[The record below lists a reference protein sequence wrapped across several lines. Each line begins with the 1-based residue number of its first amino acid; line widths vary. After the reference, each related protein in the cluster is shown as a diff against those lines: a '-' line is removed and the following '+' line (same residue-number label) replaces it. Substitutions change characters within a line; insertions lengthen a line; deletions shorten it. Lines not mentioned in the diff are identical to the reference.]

1 MMSNMEKITIYID
14 NKEYKV
20 EPGQT
25 IMQAADKLGYKIPRL
40 CYHPKLSIE
49 GACRVCI
56 VEVEGARNYV
66 ASCASPVTD
75 GMKVHT
81 NTPEIRR
88 ARRDIIELILD
99 NHPQDCHTCER
110 DGTCEL
116 QRLSS
121 SVGIQNRHFE
131 GERKHYEEDYSSP
144 SVVRNPN
151 KCILCGRCVRMCS
164 EIQKVTNL
172 GLAGRGFKTV
182 VMPAFDLP
190 MDESVCA
197 ACGQCVN
204 ICPTAAFLENSDSKE
219 VFDALG
225 VKDKIKVVNVAP
237 SVRASIGEA
246 FGLAPGK
253 NMEGQIF
260 AALRKLGF
268 DYVYDTN
275 FTADLTIMEEAS
287 ELVQRITTG
296 GKLPMITSCSSGWMK
311 FAEQFYPNMI
321 ENIST
326 CKSPMSMAGALI
338 KSYIAENLG
347 VAPEKIINV
356 GIMPCTAKKYEAAR
370 PELDVDGIKSTDLVL
385 TTRELAWMIKSGG
398 IDFLN
403 LEPEKPDNPISTYS
417 GAGVI
422 FGATGGVMEA
432 AIRTA
437 YHLVT
442 GEELGELNVQAV
454 RGLKGIKEGSVMVGD
469 LEVRVAVAHGLANA
483 EKVLKIAQEE
493 PDRYHFIEIMAC
505 PGGCVGGGGQP
516 YPLTN
521 SIPLDEDCLRLR
533 AQALYNSD
541 SDSALRTSH
550 SNPEIKHLYE
560 TYLGEPLGKKSH
572 KLLHTH
578 YAPKGPKGVIPTELL
593 STEA

>member
-1 MMSNMEKITIYID
+1 MITIYIND
-14 NKEYKV
+14 KEYKV
-20 EPGQT
+20 ERGQT
-25 IMQAADKLGYKIPRL
+25 IMQAADKLGYHIPRL

-56 VEVEGARNYV
+56 VEVEGARNFS
-66 ASCASPVTD
+66 ASCATPIGD
-75 GMKVHT
+75 GMRIRT
-81 NTPEIRR
+81 NSQAVRE
-88 ARRDIIELILD
+88 ARRDIVELILD

-110 DGTCEL
+110 DGICEL

-121 SVGIQNRHFE
+121 RMGINKRHFE
-131 GERKHYEEDYSSP
+131 GERKDYANDYSSR
-144 SVVRNPN
+144 SVVRTPN

-182 VMPAFDLP
+182 VMPAFDIP
-190 MDESVCA
+190 MSESVCA

-204 ICPTAAFLENSDSKE
+204 VCPTAAFLENSDSTD
-219 VFDALG
+219 VFRKLNDPNLVMVA
-225 VKDKIKVVNVAP
+225 NVAP
-237 SVRASIGEA
+237 SVRAAIGEA
-246 FGLAPGK
+246 FGLQPGT

-260 AALRKLGF
+260 AALRLLGF
-268 DYVYDTN
+268 KHVFDTN

-311 FAEQFYPNMI
+311 FAEQFYPDMI

-338 KSYIAENLG
+338 KTYFADKVG
-347 VAPEKIINV
+347 ADPGKICNV

-370 PELDVDGIKSTDLVL
+370 PELRVNGLNGTDYAL
-385 TTRELAWMIKSGG
+385 TTRELAWMIKSAG

-403 LEPEKPDNPISTYS
+403 LAPELPDDPIGAST

-437 YHLVT
+437 HYLVT
-442 GEELGELNVQAV
+442 GQEAEQVNIEAV
-454 RGLKGIKEGSVMVGD
+454 RGLKGIKEGSLMMGG
-469 LEVRVAVAHGLANA
+469 LEVRVAVAHGLGNA
-483 EKVLKIAQEE
+483 EQLLKIVREE
-493 PDRYHFIEIMAC
+493 PGKYHFIEIMAC

-521 SIPLDEDCLRLR
+521 SIPLDEECLRKR
-533 AQALYNSD
+533 ASALYSSD
-541 SDSALRTSH
+541 AANTLRRSH
-550 SNPEIKHLYE
+550 ENPSVKHLYDE
-560 TYLGEPLGKKSH
+560 FLGKPLGHTSH

-578 YAPKGPKGVIPTELL
+578 YGAKEPKGVIPTELL